1 MRYVRLYIRRK
12 YYFIIYVISSLLNAP
27 LFICLCVVLHLTS
40 SVSVSFCFFL
50 FLCLRI
56 RLILSS
62 PGSAFAVNCLSFLLC
77 VSRYSTASFCP
88 FHSISSTP
96 SQFYLPVFLP
106 ASLYSLNVR
115 LLVILS
121 NLPSSAPCLS
131 LMYMWSTCLSP
142 CSLSVS
148 DL

>member
-1 MRYVRLYIRRK
+1 MTLCGALRGCLAVKLDSCNNLLSSVYTLLVNIMRYVRLYIRRK

-62 PGSAFAVNCLSFLLC
+62 PGSAFAIAFAFPFLCYVYPDTLLHHSVPFIPLPLYLFSSLSILPACLST
-77 VSRYSTASFCP
+77 R
-88 FHSISSTP
+88 ISLFS
-96 SQFYLPVFLP
+96 
-106 ASLYSLNVR
+106 
-115 LLVILS
+115 
-121 NLPSSAPCLS
+121 
-131 LMYMWSTCLSP
+131 
-142 CSLSVS
+142 
-148 DL
+148 